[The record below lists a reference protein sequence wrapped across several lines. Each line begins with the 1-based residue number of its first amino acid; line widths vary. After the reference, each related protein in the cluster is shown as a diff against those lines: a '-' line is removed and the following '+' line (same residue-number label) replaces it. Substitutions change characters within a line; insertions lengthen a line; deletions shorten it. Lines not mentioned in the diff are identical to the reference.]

1 MEGFLAIA
9 ICFLLPLFIVAI
21 VFVYKSYDLR
31 KKTDLVAKALE
42 QGESVDTDKLINVL
56 TPKKKT
62 LRQKFHNRLTI
73 GIFFSFIGVS
83 FMIIGCTDTSLSDFS
98 LFGYVSMAIGLT
110 YIVSFFVGKYYLA
123 QEIERQDNIKD

>member
-1 MEGFLAIA
+1 MGQFTAIA

-62 LRQKFHNRLTI
+62 LRQKLHGRLTT

-83 FMIIGCTDTSLSDFS
+83 FMIIGYTDNSLSDFS
-98 LFGYVSMAIGLT
+98 LFGYISMAIGLT
-110 YIVSFFVGKYYLA
+110 FIVSFFVGKNYLA
-123 QEIERQDNIKD
+123 KEIERQDNIID